1 MLTGRCLCGG
11 VRFEIDG
18 PIGPAVYCHCSTCRR
33 ANGSA
38 FAANAS
44 TPRAGF
50 RLLEGAE
57 LIREFESSP
66 GKQRAFC
73 SRCGSPIYAT
83 MPDDASIVR
92 IRLGTLDQDPG
103 ERPRAHIW
111 VGSKAPWHE
120 IGDALPQFPESM
132 RGKREDK
139 LR

>member
-1 MLTGRCLCGG
+1 
-11 VRFEIDG
+11 VRFEVDG
-18 PIGPAVYCHCSTCRR
+18 PIGPPVYCHCSVCRR

-38 FAANAS
+38 FACNAS
-44 TPRAGF
+44 VARSAF
-50 RLLEGAE
+50 RLLEGAA

-83 MPDDASIVR
+83 MADDASVIR

-120 IGDALPQFPESM
+120 IADALPQFPESM
-132 RGKREDK
+132 RGKREDR

>member
-1 MLTGRCLCGG
+1 VISGRCLCGG

-18 PIGPAVYCHCSTCRR
+18 PIGPPVYCHCSVCRR

-44 TPRAGF
+44 IERSAF
-50 RLLEGAE
+50 RMLDGAA

-66 GKQRAFC
+66 NKQRAFC

-83 MPDDASIVR
+83 MPDDPGVLR

-103 ERPRAHIW
+103 ERPRAHVW

-120 IGDALPQFPESM
+120 IGDSLPQFPEGT
-132 RGKREDK
+132 RGKSDK